1 MVKSDFGGGR
11 QSPQWGPLGIS
22 QTMDRSRR
30 PVFVMGCHRSGTNL
44 LYDTLLSAGGF
55 AVYRGY
61 LPVYKMFIPVFGK
74 LDKLENRKKMMDAW
88 LRSKGFRRSGLVAE
102 EIKARVLDECRTGGD
117 FIRTIMDAIAQNQN
131 AQRYAVYDPDNVLYV
146 PRVKADL
153 PEALFIHIIR
163 DGRDIA
169 LSLKKMEG
177 FKPLPWHREAGS
189 LLATAMYWE
198 WMVHKGRAYGRQIP
212 DDYLEVL
219 YEDLVQ
225 KPRETLATLSR
236 FVGQELD
243 YDQIQQTALGRISE
257 TNSSFR
263 DEAVK
268 REINPV
274 QRWKE
279 RLTGQQVASIEALVG
294 DTLEELGYALT
305 TPAEE
310 RKPGL
315 REKWLRTVYP
325 AFLDAKLWLKI
336 ETPMGR
342 LINTSV
348 LDLADAPAEPA
359 TQA

>member
-1 MVKSDFGGGR
+1 
-11 QSPQWGPLGIS
+11 
-22 QTMDRSRR
+22 MDRSRR

-74 LDKLENRKKMMDAW
+74 LDKLENRQKMMEAW
-88 LRSKGFRRSGLVAE
+88 LRSKGFRRSGLEAE
-102 EIKARVLDECRTGGD
+102 EIKARVLNECRTGGD
-117 FIRTIMDAIAQNQN
+117 FIRIIMDEIARNQN
-131 AQRYAVYDPDNVLYV
+131 VRRYAVYDPDNVLYV
-146 PRVKADL
+146 PKVKADL

-198 WMVHKGRAYGRQIP
+198 WMVRKGRSYGRQIP
-212 DDYLEVL
+212 DDYMEVF

-225 KPRETLATLSR
+225 RPRETLAILSR

-243 YDQIQQTALGRISE
+243 YDHIQRTALGRISE

-263 DEAVK
+263 EEAEK
-268 REINPV
+268 HEINPV

-279 RLTGQQVASIEALVG
+279 RLTGEQVASIESLVG
-294 DTLEELGYALT
+294 GTLEELGYSLA
-305 TPAEE
+305 TPAQE

-315 REKWLRTVYP
+315 RERWLRAVYP
-325 AFLDAKLWLKI
+325 VFLDTKLWLKI

-342 LINTSV
+342 LVNTSV
-348 LDLADAPAEPA
+348 LDLTDTPAETV
-359 TQA
+359 TQG